1 MNALLICP
9 AARPSVAWLSR
20 VAPLSALPLLGHSL
34 VEYWLS
40 YLAER
45 RIRKVLV
52 LADDRPQRVR
62 HLLGDGARWGISA
75 QVKAEPCELTPARA
89 LLKHAV
95 SLNGISEP
103 PLATLL
109 DHFPEQTALFNSYSD
124 WFQGLIKWMPKART
138 PDRVGVHEVRPGV
151 WVCLPSHV
159 SARAEL
165 RPPCWIG
172 KHVIVG
178 KDAIIGPNAIVE
190 DGSFIEPLAK
200 ITESWVGPE
209 TLVGQSAELNSMLA
223 WADSLLDWQTGT
235 ATPVE
240 DEVLLSPL
248 RPQIMA
254 REPSPFES
262 ADPLA
267 LEAKNQ
273 VRWFWRSLLKPGH

>member
-9 AARPSVAWLSR
+9 AARPAVAWLNRST
-20 VAPLSALPLLGHSL
+20 PLAALPLLGHSL

-40 YLAER
+40 YVAAR

-52 LADDRPQRVR
+52 LSSDRSAQIH
-62 HLLGDGARWGISA
+62 HLAGNGVRWGISA
-75 QVKAEPCELTPARA
+75 QVKTEPSELTPALA

-95 SLNGISEP
+95 SLNGFSEP

-109 DHFPEQTALFNSYSD
+109 DHLPEQAPLFTSYRD
-124 WFQGLIKWMPKART
+124 WFYGLHQWMPKART
-138 PDRVGVHEVRPGV
+138 PDRVGVHEPRPGV

-178 KDAIIGPNAIVE
+178 KGAVVGPNAIVE
-190 DGSFIEPLAK
+190 DGSFIEPQARVA
-200 ITESWVGPE
+200 ESWIGPD
-209 TLVGQSAELNSMLA
+209 TLVGQPAELIGMLA
-223 WADSLLDWQTGT
+223 WADSLLDWKTGT
-235 ATPVE
+235 ATPVQ

-248 RPQIMA
+248 RPHVVP
-254 REPSPFES
+254 REPTPFES
-262 ADPLA
+262 SDPLV